1 MTVIVVISIFITL
14 CTCTVLMWVRDVVR
28 DFEIQRSLSIQRRR
42 VIVQQQQQQQQQ
54 QGRVRLQ
61 VRDMILRQLQV
72 GYSLHI
78 HDIVLCVHVHDVYMC
93 VHADSLTLEKV
104 HVMGPP
110 PPARLDHA
118 MCAVYLPTVSTT
130 STNAKE
136 SISHPNAAGRLQ
148 MLL

>member
-78 HDIVLCVHVHDVYMC
+78 HDIVCPTKSELVLPRISLYLCHETIEEIP
-93 VHADSLTLEKV
+93 S
-104 HVMGPP
+104 G
-110 PPARLDHA
+110 
-118 MCAVYLPTVSTT
+118 
-130 STNAKE
+130 
-136 SISHPNAAGRLQ
+136 
-148 MLL
+148 